1 MSDALI
7 GMTAT
12 AAVTVR
18 SRILA
23 SLVVPFA
30 FGLARLRPASLEC
43 LLARL
48 ARSSRPAGREHVER
62 ALDAVVTVSSRCA
75 GRYCLQRSLAVALL
89 CRLHG
94 AWPDWCAGA
103 ATNPFRAHAWV
114 EVDGMPVREPSGLA
128 AGFVTTM
135 RVAAGPAPAVSAVR
149 HTSWRSCR

>member
-7 GMTAT
+7 GMSAT
-12 AAVTVR
+12 APVPAR

-23 SLVVPFA
+23 SLIVPFA
-30 FGLARLRPASLEC
+30 FGLARLRPAHLEG

-48 ARSSRPAGREHVER
+48 ARRSHPASRELVEHS
-62 ALDAVVTVSSRCA
+62 LDAVVTVSSRCA
-75 GRYCLQRSLAVALL
+75 GRYCLQRSLAVALV

-114 EVDGMPVREPSGLA
+114 EVDGVPVREPSGLA

-135 RVAAGPAPAVSAVR
+135 RVPAGLARAV
-149 HTSWRSCR
+149 